1 MANFV
6 LILVN
11 IMYALVCL
19 TIESDQGTLSM
30 SKPVDEDNSKKE
42 AEG

>member
-11 IMYALVCL
+11 IMYALACL
-19 TIESDQGTLSM
+19 TIESDQGMFSM
-30 SKPVDEDNSKKE
+30 SKPAEDNSKKE

>member
-11 IMYALVCL
+11 IMYALVCW
-19 TIESDQGTLSM
+19 EKDSEQGNGST
-30 SKPVDEDNSKKE
+30 SKPAEDNSKKE